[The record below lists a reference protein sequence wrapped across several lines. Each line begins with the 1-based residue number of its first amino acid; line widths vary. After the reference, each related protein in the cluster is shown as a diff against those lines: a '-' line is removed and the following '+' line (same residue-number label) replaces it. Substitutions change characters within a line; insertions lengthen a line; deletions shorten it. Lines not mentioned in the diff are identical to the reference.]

1 MIDCRRTLPML
12 FAGLLAAA
20 LAGCGTAAGGGY
32 GLAQNN
38 ANVEAAMRAQAADK
52 QPAPNDREV
61 YASLIRDMQSKGLYF
76 AALAHIAAYEQKYG
90 STPAVELMKGDAL
103 RETGQNDAARTVYD
117 QLLDTA
123 DAAAAW
129 HGLGLLDA
137 GAKNFPSAVIALRNA
152 VARAPTEP
160 LYLNDL
166 GFALLRTGDV
176 AGARVP
182 LAQAAELAPGNGKI
196 IANLAIYLLVAGE
209 PAKARAVMEKSHMP
223 PATREAVTRLAAS
236 IRRAAQVRRARS
248 AAAAATHPT
257 RVADATDGGRRNWD
271 GPTPPL
277 LERADPPRW

>member
-1 MIDCRRTLPML
+1 MIDSRRILPML
-12 FAGLLAAA
+12 LVGLLAAG
-20 LAGCGTAAGGGY
+20 LGGCGTAAGGGY
-32 GLAQNN
+32 GLTQTN

-52 QPAPNDREV
+52 QPAPNDRVV

-90 STPAVELMKGDAL
+90 TTPAVELMKGDAL
-103 RETGQNDAARTVYD
+103 RETGQNEAARSVYH
-117 QLLDTA
+117 QLLDTP

-137 GAKNFPSAVIALRNA
+137 GTKNFPSAVIALRNA

-182 LAQAAELAPGNGKI
+182 LAQAAELAPDNGKI

-209 PAKARAVMEKSHMP
+209 PAKARAVMDKSHMP
-223 PATREAVTRLAAS
+223 LATREAVTRLAAS
-236 IRRAAQVRRARS
+236 IRHTALVRRARS
-248 AAAAATHPT
+248 ATTITTHPT
-257 RVADATDGGRRNWD
+257 RVAEATDGGRDWD

-277 LERADPPRW
+277 LERADSPRW